1 MMTEIKKSLKLIKYG
16 YQAKLN
22 IGLVVLFF
30 ILGVLMLILN
40 DGFNVSLGAIY
51 ILLGPFMVI
60 QVHYNLLHSNIIAS
74 SYQRRTLD
82 GLVPNVVGAVSSLIV
97 YAVLV
102 VFIAIKNSMSSAE
115 GVTYASILIV
125 ASLII
130 FVVIVYYGIAYKIF
144 WVGTGLFVV
153 AFLIAFAGGSGVM
166 RVLEKQGVSI
176 PFVVSALIGLG
187 LIILGN
193 VLSVLL
199 RKALYKKPISPASGG
214 VVLRKAMQ

>member
-214 VVLRKAMQ
+214 VALRKAMQ